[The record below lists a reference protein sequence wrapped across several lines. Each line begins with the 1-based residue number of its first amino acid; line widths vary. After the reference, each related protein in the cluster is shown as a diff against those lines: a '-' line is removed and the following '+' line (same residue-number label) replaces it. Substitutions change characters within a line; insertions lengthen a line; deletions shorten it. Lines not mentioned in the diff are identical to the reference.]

1 CKQLSLIRD
10 EQQCG
15 CWAFVVAEVV
25 SDRFCV
31 SSKTKV
37 NEVLSPQYLISCD
50 SNNGGCSYGYFD
62 TAFQFVENQGI
73 VTENCFPFVSGEGN
87 YIPPCPKKCL
97 AYNPFTLFKVNN
109 SRAFLPQDIQ
119 GMQLSIM
126 NGGSLA
132 ASLDIYRDFVQY
144 RGGVY
149 RHLVGNYMFTHSVRI
164 VGWGITSPQ
173 QGSIPYWICGN
184 NWTEEWGMQG
194 WFWILRGSNEC
205 NIELD
210 VWETTPIIN

>member
-1 CKQLSLIRD
+1 MKISNYSIPPAYSLLEDPKFSSCKQLSLIRD

-73 VTENCFPFVSGEGN
+73 GKLKNLKFSHELVSQSLKIAFHSFQVKGTTFPLVQKSVSP
-87 YIPPCPKKCL
+87 IILSPS
-97 AYNPFTLFKVNN
+97 
-109 SRAFLPQDIQ
+109 SRSTTPVPSFH
-119 GMQLSIM
+119 
-126 NGGSLA
+126 
-132 ASLDIYRDFVQY
+132 R
-144 RGGVY
+144 
-149 RHLVGNYMFTHSVRI
+149 
-164 VGWGITSPQ
+164 TSK
-173 QGSIPYWICGN
+173 
-184 NWTEEWGMQG
+184 
-194 WFWILRGSNEC
+194 EC
-205 NIELD
+205 N
-210 VWETTPIIN
+210 